1 MQMVI
6 AKRNGIKK
14 FVHHVSESNVNN
26 HVRMFEEYGYE
37 IEVIPESDYKKE
49 EENNDAEDRATQ

>member
-14 FVHHVSESNVNN
+14 FVHRVSESNVNN